1 MIEAMGEFRTGTIDL
16 RKATRTQLT
25 GVRDQL
31 RIAIDILDNPG
42 GGLLFGYQ
50 ALGQARAHLEA
61 TAPER
66 WEEAIKDLAEAE
78 RQALW
83 RNFGRARELIR
94 AALAKLPKS

>member
-1 MIEAMGEFRTGTIDL
+1 MGEVTAGAVEL
-16 RKATRTQLT
+16 RKATRTRLT

-31 RIAIDILDNPG
+31 LVAIDILDNPG
-42 GGLLFGYQ
+42 GGLVFGYQ

-66 WEEAIKDLAEAE
+66 WEEAIEDLAEAE

-83 RNFGRARELIR
+83 RNFERARELIR
-94 AALAKLPKS
+94 SALQKLPKT

>member
-1 MIEAMGEFRTGTIDL
+1 MGESTTGAVEL
-16 RKATRTQLT
+16 RKATRTRLT

-31 RIAIDILDNPG
+31 QVALDILDNPG
-42 GGLLFGYQ
+42 GGLVFGYQ

>member
-1 MIEAMGEFRTGTIDL
+1 MGEVTAGAVEL
-16 RKATRTQLT
+16 RKATRTRLT

-31 RIAIDILDNPG
+31 LVAIDILDNPG
-42 GGLLFGYQ
+42 GGLVFGYQ

-83 RNFGRARELIR
+83 RNFERARELIR
-94 AALAKLPKS
+94 SALLKLPKT

>member
-1 MIEAMGEFRTGTIDL
+1 MPEATKGAVEL
-16 RKATRTQLT
+16 RKATRTRLT
-25 GVRDQL
+25 VVRDQL
-31 RIAIDILDNPG
+31 QVALDILDNPG
-42 GGLLFGYQ
+42 GGLVFGYQ
-50 ALGQARAHLEA
+50 ALGQARAHLET

-94 AALAKLPKS
+94 AALAKLPKT